1 MRQLLRECWRAL
13 RAPILKLSPGSALV
27 LLSAAG
33 TVLAAI
39 LWLEVSLAAAAATY
53 ALTLGVALTILYR
66 HSRAEA
72 RAMKRA
78 QDLLTSQSR
87 GTSDRATKKI
97 VSSR

>member
-1 MRQLLRECWRAL
+1 MRRLLRECWRAL
-13 RAPILKLSPGSALV
+13 RAPPLKMSPGSALV

-39 LWLEVSLAAAAATY
+39 LWLEVGVAAAAITY
-53 ALTLGVALTILYR
+53 AITLGALLTILYR

-72 RAMKRA
+72 SAVKHA
-78 QDLLTSQSR
+78 HGSVADDSR
-87 GTSDRATKKI
+87 TTSDRATKKI